1 MKRIF
6 ILLLVLIFAGFG
18 FYYYQSKQRPINTQE
33 LSLYGN
39 VDIRQVRT
47 AFQVSGQLVAMHA
60 DEGDHVKSGA
70 LLAELDA
77 ARYEARVQKSQADFE
92 AQQQIVAAL
101 VAGSRP
107 QEIKKAEAEVR
118 ALTVQT
124 VELQKTMNRL
134 KKLIQT
140 RATSRQKLD
149 DAISAY
155 NASQERLEAARQALD
170 LILAGPR
177 KEDIAAARAKL
188 AAARANVTLAEKDL
202 KDSKLLAPSDGEIQ
216 NRLKEPGDMVFPST
230 PVFTIAQTEPL
241 WIRTYIPE
249 TDLGKIS
256 AGMKASVYTDSF
268 PGKSYKAWIGF
279 ISPTAEFTPK
289 NVETPSL
296 RTRLVYQARI
306 IVCNPDNELRLG
318 MPATVRI
325 DLTQAD
331 QSDVKSGCS
340 DNSTKN
346 K

>member
-124 VELQKTMNRL
+124 AELQKTMNRL